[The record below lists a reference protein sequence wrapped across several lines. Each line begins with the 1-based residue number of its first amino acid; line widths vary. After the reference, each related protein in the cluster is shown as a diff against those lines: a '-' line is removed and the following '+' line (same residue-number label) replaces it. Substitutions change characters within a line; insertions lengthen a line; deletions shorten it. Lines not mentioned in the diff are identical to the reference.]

1 MPVLRMAS
9 QNLLGEKMKVINISP
24 RGFCYGVVDAMVIAY
39 NAALDQ
45 NLPRP
50 IYILGMIVHN
60 KHVTESF
67 KEIGIYTVDGVNR
80 KEILDKIDS
89 GTVIF
94 TAHGISP
101 EVVRLAKAKGLT
113 TIDAS
118 CPDVQ
123 ITHKLIKK
131 YANDGYEII
140 YIGKKGHPE
149 PEGAIGVVPDK
160 VHLLSKLEEIELLPL
175 TKEKL
180 FVTNQTTMSQ
190 WDVAEIMAA
199 LQKRYPQIIVHK
211 EICHATQ
218 IRQEAVAKQAQGCEL
233 TLVIGD
239 IRSNNTNRLAQIS
252 LEQAHVP
259 AKRIADLSE
268 LKIEWLKGIKKIAVT
283 AGASTP
289 TAIIREVVKFL
300 EQFNENQPDTWIKS
314 SKVTSEDILP
324 KVRKKK
330 DLTANRAKKMQELR
344 AKNGLERK

>member
-1 MPVLRMAS
+1 
-9 QNLLGEKMKVINISP
+9 MKIINISP
-24 RGFCYGVVDAMVIAY
+24 RGFCYGVVNAMVIAY
-39 NAALDQ
+39 NAALDKT
-45 NLPRP
+45 LPRP

-67 KEIGIYTVDGVNR
+67 KEIGIYTTDGVNR

-94 TAHGISP
+94 TAHGTSP

-123 ITHKLIKK
+123 ITHELIKR
-131 YANDGYEII
+131 YVDNGYEII

-149 PEGAIGVVPDK
+149 PEGAIGIAPKK
-160 VHLLSKLEEIELLPL
+160 VYLLSKLEEIESLPL
-175 TKEKL
+175 AGEKL
-180 FVTNQTTMSQ
+180 FITNQTTMSQ
-190 WDVAEIMAA
+190 WDVAEIMEA
-199 LQKRYPQIIVHK
+199 LKKRYPQIVVHK

-218 IRQEAVAKQAQGCEL
+218 IRQKAVAMQARGCDL

-239 IRSNNTNRLAQIS
+239 VRSNNTNRLAQIS

-268 LKIEWLKGIKKIAVT
+268 LKVEWLKGIQKIAVT

-289 TAIIREVVKFL
+289 TAVIREVVKFL
-300 EQFNENQPDTWIKS
+300 EQFEESKPETWAKN

-324 KVRKKK
+324 KVRKQK

>member
-1 MPVLRMAS
+1 
-9 QNLLGEKMKVINISP
+9 MKVINISP

-60 KHVTESF
+60 RHVTESF
-67 KEIGIYTVDGVNR
+67 QKIGIYTVDGENR
-80 KEILDKIDS
+80 QEILDKIDS

-94 TAHGISP
+94 TAHGIAP
-101 EVVRLAKAKGLT
+101 EIVRLAKAKGLT

-123 ITHKLIKK
+123 ITHELIKK
-131 YANDGYEII
+131 YADNGYEII

-149 PEGAIGVVPDK
+149 PEGAIGVAPDK
-160 VHLLSKLEEIELLPL
+160 VHLLSKLEEIETLFL
-175 TKEKL
+175 TSNKL

-190 WDVAEIMAA
+190 WDVAEIMEA
-199 LQKRYPQIIVHK
+199 LQKKYPQIVVHK

-218 IRQEAVAKQAQGCEL
+218 IRQEAVVKQAQGCNL

-252 LEQAHVP
+252 IEQAHTP

-268 LKIEWLKGIKKIAVT
+268 LKIKWLKGIQKIAVT

-289 TAIIREVVKFL
+289 TAIIREVVQFL
-300 EQFNENQPDTWIKS
+300 EQFDKKQPETWSKS

-324 KVRKKK
+324 KIRKQK
-330 DLTANRAKKMQELR
+330 DLTADRAKKMQKLR
-344 AKNGLERK
+344 AKNGLDLV

>member
-1 MPVLRMAS
+1 
-9 QNLLGEKMKVINISP
+9 MKVINISP

-39 NAALDQ
+39 NAALDK

-60 KHVTESF
+60 RHVTESF
-67 KEIGIYTVDGVNR
+67 QKIGIYTVDGENR
-80 KEILDKIDS
+80 QEILDKIDS

-101 EVVRLAKAKGLT
+101 EVAYLAKTKGLT

-123 ITHKLIKK
+123 ITHELIKK
-131 YANDGYEII
+131 YVNNGYEIV
-140 YIGKKGHPE
+140 YIGKRGHPE
-149 PEGAIGVVPDK
+149 PEGAIDVAPDK
-160 VHLLSKLEEIELLPL
+160 VHLLSKLEEIETLSL
-175 TKEKL
+175 TSNKL

-190 WDVAEIMAA
+190 WDVAEMMKA
-199 LQKRYPQIIVHK
+199 LQKKYPQIVVHK

-218 IRQEAVAKQAQGCEL
+218 IRQKAVAKQAKGCDL

-239 IRSNNTNRLAQIS
+239 PRSNNTNRLAQIS
-252 LEQAHVP
+252 IEQAHTP

-268 LKIEWLKGIKKIAVT
+268 LKIKWLKDVQKIAVT

-289 TAIIREVVKFL
+289 TAIIREVVQFL
-300 EQFNENQPDTWIKS
+300 EQFAYNQSETWKKS
-314 SKVTSEDILP
+314 SKVTSKDILP
-324 KVRKKK
+324 KARKKK

-344 AKNGLERK
+344 IRNGLDLI